1 MLVLLYHKGSNCCWL
16 VLSIIDGKGPR
27 GRWDNGKPVLTRRSK
42 ISIRVCFFFFSLK
55 FSAQGTL
62 ETTFTESAN
71 SVS

>member
-27 GRWDNGKPVLTRRSK
+27 GCWDNGKPVLTRRSK
-42 ISIRVCFFFFSLK
+42 ISIRGLFFFSLK